1 MLKEHGCPKW
11 FFEELQTI
19 NKLKFEFMDKKKGMM
34 ESAKIAKNMHD
45 RKIEEILIYPYLMNE
60 WRPELINEYL
70 S

>member
-1 MLKEHGCPKW
+1 
-11 FFEELQTI
+11 
-19 NKLKFEFMDKKKGMM
+19 MDKKKGMM